1 MCSKHVH
8 TVNIEDVMTLYI
20 KVGTTVDVSI
30 SLKVYLRGKGSGF
43 LEPTSGREAFEALY
57 LYISHPVHSG
67 MTQAKKLCESLVSTV
82 RKELQQFN
90 APMGY
95 RTMSLAQSPPPPV
108 AAGAAAGGAYT
119 CKVHYVAVGN
129 GQLLCPSC
137 NDIHSQLVQSGA
149 VPAMNNK

>member
-1 MCSKHVH
+1 MFKTRAHCKHRRCNDLIHKSWHNSGCV
-8 TVNIEDVMTLYI
+8 YFI
-20 KVGTTVDVSI
+20 KGVLKRKRIRI
-30 SLKVYLRGKGSGF
+30 SRAHFRKGSIRG
-43 LEPTSGREAFEALY
+43 LY

-67 MTQAKKLCESLVSTV
+67 MTQAKKLCESPVSTV

-90 APMGY
+90 VPMGY

-129 GQLLCPSC
+129 RQLLCPSC
-137 NDIHSQLVQSGA
+137 NDIHTQLVQSRA